1 VKKKEKEEEKNKW
14 FGWDKI
20 KKTSQSAESNPL
32 KRAQFKT
39 KGATSLCTVDVIAK
53 G

>member
-20 KKTSQSAESNPL
+20 KKKHSKVQSPTLSSALNLKPKAPPL
-32 KRAQFKT
+32 FA
-39 KGATSLCTVDVIAK
+39 LLM
-53 G
+53 